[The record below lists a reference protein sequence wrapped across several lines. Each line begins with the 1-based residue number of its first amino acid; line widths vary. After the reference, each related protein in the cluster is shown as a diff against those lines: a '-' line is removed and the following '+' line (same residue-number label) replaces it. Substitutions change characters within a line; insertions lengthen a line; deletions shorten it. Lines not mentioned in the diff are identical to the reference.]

1 MLHDALW
8 LMVQNPAKYW
18 TKFWM
23 QLLLYTQK
31 KTNNNNAHHQHQKP
45 LRWRYPALQSAYLQ
59 IHVWFLH
66 SQKVLSYTKHCPFCV
81 PVPAV
86 LLLIPAALQPLS
98 CGLDLLLRGMWLHPL
113 PSCLLTAAPS
123 PSVLLLCQL
132 LGAGGARLGLGLR
145 LSARW
150 LWSSLGAAAQERC
163 PEEVLMGCC
172 NSFWPSMYN

>member
-45 LRWRYPALQSAYLQ
+45 LRWRYPAFQSAYLQ
-59 IHVWFLH
+59 IHVWFSSFSEGSLLH
-66 SQKVLSYTKHCPFCV
+66 EALSMLCPCACCAAAH
-81 PVPAV
+81 PCSSAAP
-86 LLLIPAALQPLS
+86 LLWP
-98 CGLDLLLRGMWLHPL
+98 GLPRGMGLHPL
-113 PSCLLTAAPS
+113 PSYLVTAAPS
-123 PSVLLLCQL
+123 PSLLLLCRL
-132 LGAGGARLGLGLR
+132 LGAGGARLGLGLG